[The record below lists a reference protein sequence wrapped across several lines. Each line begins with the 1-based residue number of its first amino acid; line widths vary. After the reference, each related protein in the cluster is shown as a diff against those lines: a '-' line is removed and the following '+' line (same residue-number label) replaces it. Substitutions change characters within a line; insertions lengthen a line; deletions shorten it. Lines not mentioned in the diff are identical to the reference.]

1 MGLETCTAGAES
13 LVCGVLYTVS
23 SSTGSNK
30 YMSDTDHIIA
40 C

>member
-1 MGLETCTAGAES
+1 MGLETCTAGGES

-30 YMSDTDHIIA
+30 YMSDNDHIIA

>member
-1 MGLETCTAGAES
+1 MGLETCTAGGES

-23 SSTGSNK
+23 SSAGSNK

>member
-1 MGLETCTAGAES
+1 MGLETCTAGGES

-23 SSTGSNK
+23 SATGSNK
-30 YMSDTDHIIA
+30 NMSDTDHIIA

>member
-1 MGLETCTAGAES
+1 MGLETCTAGGES

-30 YMSDTDHIIA
+30 NMSDTDHIIA
-40 C
+40 R

>member
-1 MGLETCTAGAES
+1 MGLEACTAGGES

-23 SSTGSNK
+23 SPTGSNK
-30 YMSDTDHIIA
+30 YMSYTDHIIA